1 MSNYFKK
8 HENRWTKAYD
18 IGDEK
23 SFNLHLRKRFIIDE
37 IQKLKITKDSKIL
50 DIGCGTGETSFEL
63 ESNGYTNIIAQDISQ
78 RFIEIAKKK
87 QHNNYEKSQIIFSI
101 GGVSNLEFND
111 ETFQLVIASGLI
123 EWVRYDRWALQEIER
138 VLKVG

>member
-1 MSNYFKK
+1 MSNYFKI

-23 SFNLHLRKRFIIDE
+23 SFNLHLRKRFIIEE
-37 IQKLKITKDSKIL
+37 IQKLKIKKDSKIL

-87 QHNNYEKSQIIFSI
+87 QHDNYEKS
-101 GGVSNLEFND
+101 
-111 ETFQLVIASGLI
+111 
-123 EWVRYDRWALQEIER
+123 
-138 VLKVG
+138 